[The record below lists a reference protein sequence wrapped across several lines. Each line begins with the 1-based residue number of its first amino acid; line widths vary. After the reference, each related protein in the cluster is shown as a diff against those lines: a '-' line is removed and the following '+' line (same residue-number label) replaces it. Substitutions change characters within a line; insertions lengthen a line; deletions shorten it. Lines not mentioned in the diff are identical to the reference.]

1 MTSRKFLLAITFPIL
16 LLATAGCDLL
26 ESATDV
32 DIEGTRLANE
42 WTVDTVRVREYGFN
56 PAQPPGPLQ
65 KPLASDTLLPVI
77 RMRFTSNG
85 EFEKG
90 TLIETS
96 LVNGVEV
103 ENEVKWRLDRGVIL
117 RLYYY
122 NVGTNSYDIEVDY
135 SIVELSDDKLH
146 FERDANL
153 VAPNGAQYGSV
164 HTVKKMHR

>member
-16 LLATAGCDLL
+16 FLAAAGCDLL
-26 ESATDV
+26 DPKTDV
-32 DIEGTRLANE
+32 DETLINLSNE
-42 WTVDTVRVREYGFN
+42 WIVDSVRVRDYGFN

-65 KPLASDTLLPVI
+65 KPLGRDTLLPVT
-77 RMRFTSNG
+77 RMKFTSNG

-90 TLIETS
+90 DLIETS
-96 LVNGVEV
+96 LVNGIEV
-103 ENEVKWRLDRGVIL
+103 QNEFKWRTSRGVIL
-117 RLYYY
+117 TLYYY
-122 NVGTNSYDIEVDY
+122 NPSTSSYDIGFDY
-135 SIVELSDDKLH
+135 IIVELSDNKLH